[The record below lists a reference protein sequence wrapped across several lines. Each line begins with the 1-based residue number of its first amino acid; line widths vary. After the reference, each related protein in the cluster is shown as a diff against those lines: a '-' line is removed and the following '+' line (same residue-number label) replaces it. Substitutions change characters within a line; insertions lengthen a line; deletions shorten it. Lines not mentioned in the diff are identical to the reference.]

1 MLLRDVILHNVNWLC
16 WAEHSLCLV
25 MFVCYCCRTAHFMKV
40 KAAIEKEYWL
50 LMLSQPRPAPKPISE
65 PPLSRLSHFV
75 YNASSM
81 GNGHQGPP
89 GAADGGEHGVVP
101 RSLSDSGGLGTSWH

>member
-1 MLLRDVILHNVNWLC
+1 
-16 WAEHSLCLV
+16 
-25 MFVCYCCRTAHFMKV
+25 MKV

-75 YNASSM
+75 YNPS
-81 GNGHQGPP
+81 GHGGPEE
-89 GAADGGEHGVVP
+89 DKDGVVP
-101 RSLSDSGGLGTSWH
+101 RSHSDTAGLGRWRSCHVQVSVSCACASACCSEACCMGCLTP